1 MNAKHLLGQR
11 PDSTKLGKWLLL
23 ALAGGFLLLQEVPS
37 GPYSPATFQQGFG
50 PRVASAA
57 AGDASFTFN
66 SSQTIMK
73 YQYVEADGVMSGSV
87 RRSDGSQGTYKV
99 PIKVVY
105 PSQAKRCN
113 GTAIVDVVNSVFYET
128 FATAGTSSDPFF
140 PSLFPFARL
149 LLGDDFMFGAPY
161 GGYVYAQVQW
171 NKLVIERQ
179 RAAGT
184 LADPTLN
191 ISQGTDGY
199 QIIADMS
206 RLLRSP
212 SQVTRPTPAP
222 IPCPATDVI
231 AFGYSQTG
239 QLLRNFYLRGL
250 NTSLA
255 TDPVFDN
262 RLVFEGAI
270 QAVGGG
276 SCRALSDNGAES
288 WYSYTMAGCTGA
300 TPANAGRVF
309 TINAETDVEILGG
322 WQARGL
328 PQDASRY
335 RTYEIA
341 GAAHIPSPLFDLK
354 LLGLKPLDAPVQNY
368 ADIAPVFRSM
378 MRNLNAWIKE
388 GIDPPESATV
398 AGHIESLRKPLFSER
413 SWGNHGR
420 QVFIADVGAD
430 GNALGGIRLVHVR
443 TADSAMGEIGGP
455 LGISRGT
462 ECFTDV
468 SNPAYLLGCEDSRFY
483 SDMGDAAIYA
493 LNGGSFKPYTE
504 LRSGLC
510 AGFYPD
516 YAAYVTA
523 VTVAAQRAAKQRW
536 ILPEEVGPL
545 VMEAQA
551 KAGQFAGCVPSSQ
564 P

>member
-1 MNAKHLLGQR
+1 MNAKRLLGRR
-11 PDSTKLGKWLLL
+11 PDSTRLGKWLLL
-23 ALAGGFLLLQEVPS
+23 ALAGGFLFLQEVPS
-37 GPYSPATFQQGFG
+37 GPYFPATFEQSLG
-50 PRVASAA
+50 PRVAGAA
-57 AGDASFTFN
+57 VGDSSLTVN
-66 SSQTIMK
+66 SLQILMK
-73 YQYVEADGVMSGSV
+73 YDYIEVDGAMSGRV
-87 RRSDGSQGTYKV
+87 IRSDGSQGTYKV
-99 PIKVVY
+99 PIKIVY
-105 PSQAKRCN
+105 PAQAKRCN

-128 FATAGTSSDPFF
+128 FAQAGTSSDPFF

-149 LLGDDFMFGAPY
+149 LLGDDFMFGAQY
-161 GGYVYAQVQW
+161 GGYIYAQVQW

-184 LADPTLN
+184 LEDDTLH

-206 RLLRSP
+206 RLLRNPPQAVKLAPSKSP
-212 SQVTRPTPAP
+212 CRA
-222 IPCPATDVI
+222 ADVI

-239 QLLRNFYLRGL
+239 QLLRTFYLHGL

-276 SCRALSDNGAES
+276 SCRYLTDNSAES
-288 WYSYTMAGCTGA
+288 WYSYSMTGCIGA

-322 WQARGL
+322 WQARGQ
-328 PQDASRY
+328 PQDAGRY

-368 ADIAPVFRSM
+368 ADTAPVFRAM

-388 GIDPPESATV
+388 GVDPPESATI
-398 AGHIESLRKPLFSER
+398 AGHIGSLRKPLFSER
-413 SWGNHGR
+413 SWGNHDR

-443 TADSAMGEIGGP
+443 TTDSAIGAIGGP

-462 ECFTDV
+462 ECFNDV
-468 SNPAYLLGCEDSRFY
+468 SNPDYLLGCEDSSFY

-493 LNGGSFKPYTE
+493 LNGGTFKPYTE
-504 LRSGLC
+504 LRPGLC

-545 VMEAQA
+545 VVEAQA